1 MNDILYT
8 NDLPDRE
15 EYYALFLTTGWNE
28 KYNLTEKQVYESI
41 KNSYYIVSA
50 YVKNK
55 LVGFG
60 RIVSDGVMHA
70 LIVDMIVDPEFQR
83 MGIGNAILNDLVGVC
98 RGKGIPDIQLF
109 CADGKENFY
118 LKNGFKARPVT
129 APGMEYVNNE

>member
-98 RGKGIPDIQLF
+98 RRKGIPDIQLF

>member
-1 MNDILYT
+1 MNDISYT
-8 NDLPDRE
+8 NDLPDNG

-50 YVKNK
+50 YAKNK

-60 RIVSDGVMHA
+60 RIISDGVMHA

-83 MGIGNAILNDLVGVC
+83 MGIGNAILDDLVGVC
-98 RGKGIPDIQLF
+98 QGKGIPDIQLF

-118 LKNGFKARPVT
+118 LKNGFKARPVA

>member
-60 RIVSDGVMHA
+60 RIISDGVMHA
-70 LIVDMIVDPEFQR
+70 LILDMIVDPEFQR
-83 MGIGNAILNDLVGVC
+83 MGIGKAILNDLVGVC
-98 RGKGIPDIQLF
+98 RGKGISDIQLF

-118 LKNGFKARPVT
+118 LKNGFKARPGT
-129 APGMEYVNNE
+129 APGMEYVNNK